1 MNGGE
6 SGDVTPPALAS
17 PVLSLPFRYEKR
29 PYTIEKEPQQE
40 APWGQWANYTTLHV
54 TRSAAS
60 QKKRKIRDKPASVS
74 T

>member
-6 SGDVTPPALAS
+6 SGDVTPALAS
-17 PVLSLPFRYEKR
+17 PVLSRPFRYEKR

-40 APWGQWANYTTLHV
+40 APWGNGQWANYSTLHV

-60 QKKRKIRDKPASVS
+60 QMMDGLPAPALFI
-74 T
+74 